1 MKKGDTVWEIPESAF
16 LYSVKDTECFVSK
29 EVFDGWFSFDRRRA
43 IIKCSYDGGIE
54 VLTANIFP
62 TEKQAQKA
70 IASKIVKAIKK
81 YANSLEKELKQLDK
95 QHKRWQIL
103 AND

>member
-1 MKKGDTVWEIPESAF
+1 LKKGDTVWEIPESAF

-29 EVFDGWFSFDRRRA
+29 EIFDGWFSFDRRRA
-43 IIKCSYDGGIE
+43 ILKANYLGGIE

-70 IASKIVKAIKK
+70 IASKLVKAIKK
-81 YANSLEKELKQLDK
+81 YANSLERELKQLNK